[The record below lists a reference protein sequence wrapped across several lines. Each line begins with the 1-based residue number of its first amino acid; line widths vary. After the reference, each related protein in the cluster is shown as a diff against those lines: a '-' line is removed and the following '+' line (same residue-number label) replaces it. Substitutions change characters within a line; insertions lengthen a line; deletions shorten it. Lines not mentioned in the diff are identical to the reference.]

1 MLMPKKHRTLIYEY
15 LMREGVVVAEKE
27 FGLDKHPAIAVPN
40 IHVIKALQ
48 SLKSRNLVKEQF
60 AWRHYYWYL
69 TNDGTNYLREY
80 LNLPPEIV
88 PATLKRPTRPDTK
101 QAKRVDSTRAQSP
114 QGDQGRQEY
123 RRTDRSGYD
132 KQGEAGAGSARPEF
146 VHRIGKMVT
155 KLKPLNKGRILKK
168 RTKKFVRHQS
178 DRYNRLRPNWRKPR
192 GIDNRVRRR
201 FKGVYLMPSIGYGSD
216 KRTRHMRPDGFRPF
230 LVHNVKELEML
241 LMQNRKFAAEIG
253 HTVSGPNRKKIVEHF
268 NTYGERCYYTDVQS
282 PSLSTSTHSNQD
294 FLLKNDKTTKSSLI
308 PSTICS
314 THDKKNRKNFEY
326 AQLELLEKAF
336 ENSHYP
342 DAYTRE
348 QLARQTGLAENKVQV
363 WFQNRRA
370 KYRRNTSLLSLS
382 SNKRSH
388 RSLNSSMS
396 VSLTVCHPTVII
408 GPKQATNSVIGAA
421 LARQHQCDILAY
433 QPPQHYYLTPPPS
446 YEQYL
451 STLA

>member
-15 LMREGVVVAEKE
+15 LMREGVIVAEKE

-40 IHVIKALQ
+40 IHVIKSLQ

-69 TNDGTNYLREY
+69 TNEGTNYLREY

-101 QAKRVDSTRAQSP
+101 QAKRGYISIFLYTFFLRYIAQLDPTRSQSP

-123 RRTDRSGYD
+123 RRADRGGYD
-132 KQGEAGAGSARPEF
+132 KQGEVGAGSSRPEYRGGF
-146 VHRIGKMVT
+146 GRSRPRNDDNDRNHIMVS

-178 DRYNRLRPNWRKPR
+178 DRYIRLRPNWRKPR

-253 HTVSGPNRKKIVEHF
+253 HTVSGPNRKKIVE
-268 NTYGERCYYTDVQS
+268 R
-282 PSLSTSTHSNQD
+282 
-294 FLLKNDKTTKSSLI
+294 
-308 PSTICS
+308 
-314 THDKKNRKNFEY
+314 
-326 AQLELLEKAF
+326 AQ
-336 ENSHYP
+336 
-342 DAYTRE
+342 
-348 QLARQTGLAENKVQV
+348 QLAIKVTNPNARLRAEEK
-363 WFQNRRA
+363 
-370 KYRRNTSLLSLS
+370 
-382 SNKRSH
+382 
-388 RSLNSSMS
+388 
-396 VSLTVCHPTVII
+396 
-408 GPKQATNSVIGAA
+408 
-421 LARQHQCDILAY
+421 
-433 QPPQHYYLTPPPS
+433 
-446 YEQYL
+446 E
-451 STLA
+451 